1 MSKTD
6 NLSFVLSKNTQG
18 KMSKC
23 EMNKEQLILNY
34 DPNIYFLRKMIEI
47 YFIKMIKDHYII
59 IVQTYK
65 YK

>member
-34 DPNIYFLRKMIEI
+34 DPNIFFEQNDPNIFYFMYWVIMETN
-47 YFIKMIKDHYII
+47 Y
-59 IVQTYK
+59 
-65 YK
+65 